1 MLQKEYNLLKRLADD
16 NIIKVYDFTE
26 DASKNEAYLIMEYF
40 AGINLDEYIEENGVL
55 TEKESAIVLYQIL
68 SSVQYL
74 HELGIAHRDIKPENI
89 LINEDKEIKLIDFNI
104 SKARN
109 SEVIS

>member
-26 DASKNEAYLIMEYF
+26 DESKNEAYLIMEYF
-40 AGINLDEYIEENGVL
+40 TGINLDEYIEENGVL